1 MRGETAELVLDVA
14 QSLAQTRGFN
24 GFSFRDL
31 AAAIGVKSAS
41 IHYHFPSKAD
51 LGIALVRRYRGDFER
66 SLHDAE
72 RRQSSAANRLKVFVD
87 IFRASLDEDRLCLCG
102 MLGAER
108 DSLPP
113 EVAAEVHGFFVFC
126 EDWLTTQMQQGRQ
139 DGSLAFTGAPQVP
152 ALQLLALL
160 EGGLVVARSL
170 GDPARFDKMT
180 SCFLRSLKPAA

>member
-1 MRGETAELVLDVA
+1 MTGETAELVLDVA

-41 IHYHFPSKAD
+41 IHYHFPSKAK
-51 LGIALVRRYRGDFER
+51 LGVALVRRYRGEFER
-66 SLHDAE
+66 TLREAE
-72 RRQSSAANRLKVFVD
+72 ARSGTAVPRLKSFIE
-87 IFRASLDEDRLCLCG
+87 IFRASLAEDRLCLCG

-113 EVAAEVHGFFVFC
+113 EVAAEVRDFFAFC
-126 EDWLTTQMQQGRQ
+126 EDWLTTKMKQGRQ
-139 DGSLAFTGAPQVP
+139 DGSLEFTGSPQVP

-170 GDPARFDKMT
+170 GDPARFDKVT
-180 SCFLRSLKPAA
+180 ACFLRGLRPAA